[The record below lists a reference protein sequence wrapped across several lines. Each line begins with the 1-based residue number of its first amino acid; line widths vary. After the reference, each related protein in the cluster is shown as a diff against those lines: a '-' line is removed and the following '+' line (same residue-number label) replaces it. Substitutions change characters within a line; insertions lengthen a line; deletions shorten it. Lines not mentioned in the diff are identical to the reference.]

1 MNCPE
6 CGAKTFVVDSRPRAS
21 GARYRRYECFNGHRF
36 TTLERVKS

>member
-1 MNCPE
+1 MNCPH
-6 CGAKTFVVDSRPRAS
+6 CGAPAFVRDSRLRAS